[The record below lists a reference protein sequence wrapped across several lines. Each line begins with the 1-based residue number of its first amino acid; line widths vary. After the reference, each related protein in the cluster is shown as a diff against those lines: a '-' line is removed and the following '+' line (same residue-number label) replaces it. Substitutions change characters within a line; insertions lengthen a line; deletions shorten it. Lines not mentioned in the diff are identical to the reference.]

1 MFFVSFQF
9 GHWRSNTFVHISNV
23 VFLILKKEAKLTC
36 SYRLEGSG
44 PQILGG
50 KSSNLST

>member
-9 GHWRSNTFVHISNV
+9 GHWRSITFVHISNV
-23 VFLILKKEAKLTC
+23 VLILKKEAKLTC

-50 KSSNLST
+50 KSI